1 MIIFWIL
8 TLIAML
14 LCSGILSMGWRWLI
28 SREHMSPERDV
39 AGST

>member
-14 LCSGILSMGWRWLI
+14 LCRGILSMGWHWLI
-28 SREHMSPERDV
+28 SRERMSPERDV
-39 AGST
+39 AGAA